1 LFSIV
6 LTGFWSDRP
15 NLLAEP
21 ERAAQ
26 RVRVD
31 PGQPVRHPLLHQRGQ
46 RFRRIV
52 QLNVLLVQ
60 LCFNLLWLNKSLIFD
75 CVSRF
80 LIVL

>member
-1 LFSIV
+1 VRLQKVDLLSKIKIEKRILFLIV
-6 LTGFWSDRP
+6 LTGFWSNRP

-31 PGQPVRHPLLHQRGQ
+31 PGQPVRHPLLHRRGQ

-52 QLNVLLVQ
+52 QLN
-60 LCFNLLWLNKSLIFD
+60 IFF
-75 CVSRF
+75 SSALF
-80 LIVL
+80 